1 MGMDIIYYADTDLIG
16 LSAKEFLEEVERRV
30 GKVKIRTD
38 RHDSFPGGQW
48 STWGGKEGFE
58 EIYRKDIEDGD
69 LTFCYAGKDI
79 NMEVLFGKNHA
90 WIDPNIDI
98 DDEYSEFS
106 YKRFNHFCRELD
118 EDRDRTLYLMRKFL
132 KLVKEIVVPLTHS
145 RKILLLADC
154 YLDKHWRV
162 EEQVLEKGLSI
173 EDALAL
179 NSTYEDP
186 VLVYTE
192 EDLQNKSKS
201 FYDDDWGVFY
211 LTL

>member
-38 RHDSFPGGQW
+38 ANDSFPDGQW
-48 STWGGKEGFE
+48 SKWCDEGDFEGSCSKELG
-58 EIYRKDIEDGD
+58 DGN
-69 LTFCYAGKDI
+69 LCLCYTDKNIDV
-79 NMEVLFGKNHA
+79 EVCFRNGNVYIA
-90 WIDPNIDI
+90 PNIDI

-118 EDRDRTLYLMRKFL
+118 EDRDRTIYLMRKFL
-132 KLVKEIVVPLTHS
+132 DLVKDLVAPLTHS
-145 RKILLLADC
+145 TKILLLADC

-162 EEQVLEKGLSI
+162 EEQVSEKGLSI
-173 EDALAL
+173 EDTLAL